1 MRLTD
6 AQWAVV
12 EPLIPR
18 PPRRADGRGRP
29 RQDDRAILDGILW
42 IMRTGAQWDELPKRY
57 PPKSTCHD
65 RFQAWNRSGVIASIL
80 KSLADDLVE
89 RGELDLSECF
99 VDATFAP
106 AKRGAPASGPT
117 KRGKGTTGDVT
128 SPIMAITDAGGLPV
142 AVHVARA
149 SPHETTLVETTLE
162 AAFAS
167 QTPVRLIGDRAYD
180 SDPLDERLR
189 ERGIEMIAPH
199 RKNRTRPKTQD
210 GRKLRRYR
218 RRWKVERLF
227 AWLQNF
233 RRIQTRHEC
242 YAINYLGMVQLG
254 CLVIL
259 LRMFFG

>member
-1 MRLTD
+1 MRPSHR
-6 AQWAVV
+6 QKGG
-12 EPLIPR
+12 R
-18 PPRRADGRGRP
+18 MRR
-29 RQDDRAILDGILW
+29 
-42 IMRTGAQWDELPKRY
+42 
-57 PPKSTCHD
+57 
-65 RFQAWNRSGVIASIL
+65 
-80 KSLADDLVE
+80 
-89 RGELDLSECF
+89 
-99 VDATFAP
+99 
-106 AKRGAPASGPT
+106 PT
-117 KRGKGTTGDVT
+117 KRGKGTK
-128 SPIMAITDAGGLPV
+128 IMAITDAGSGTLSRPSLLRGPG
-142 AVHVARA
+142 APLSVHISSA
-149 SPHETTLVETTLE
+149 SPHETTLVEATLE

-167 QTPVRLIGDRAYD
+167 QAPVRLIGDRAYD

-199 RKNRTRPKTQD
+199 RSGRKKDKTQD

-254 CLVIL
+254 CLTIL